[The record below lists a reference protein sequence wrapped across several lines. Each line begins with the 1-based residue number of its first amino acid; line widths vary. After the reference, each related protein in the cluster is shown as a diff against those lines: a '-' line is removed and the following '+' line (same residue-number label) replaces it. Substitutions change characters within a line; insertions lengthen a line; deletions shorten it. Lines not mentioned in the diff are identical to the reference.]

1 MLSHTFSM
9 GSELSNPSPKIPIF
23 ADPCAS
29 HITMLVSMTNTPN
42 DVPKGILF
50 GLPPEIFGQHR
61 CNCLALL
68 RHLHSLIPAFL
79 SNAPQNNL
87 PRDWCSFQSHMGLC
101 QAPLNPVDR
110 KRQPA
115 KVCFLC
121 AADDAAW
128 NAFFT
133 AISAASLFQ
142 ILVAKPMSP

>member
-1 MLSHTFSM
+1 MD
-9 GSELSNPSPKIPIF
+9 SELSNQSPKIPIF

-68 RHLHSLIPAFL
+68 RHLLSLIPPFL

-87 PRDWCSFQSHMGLC
+87 LRDWCSFQSHIGLF
-101 QAPLNPVDR
+101 QAPLNPVDC